1 MPPSSSS
8 DGGAGAP
15 EPASAAG
22 AGEAPG
28 GDLRALVQRLA
39 QEFSVDSKTLARVVA
54 AFAEVRERAP
64 DLFVP
69 AAGGLDAA
77 LSKAAAAGGA
87 GYEPVFAALGEWAL
101 DAEGEPIER
110 MRRDCM
116 RVQGAMT
123 RGVLRLHGKDAER
136 CGESLLAVQRFIF
149 LQLALLASLSA
160 RSQEG
165 GGVVRTLPT
174 PEYAAFMEIF
184 RTTIEAHRAEGKQ
197 LALLLI
203 QVAKVEQ
210 VDRLLGL
217 QRGEAF
223 MLRVTRR
230 MREGVLRK
238 QDQLGR
244 VSRDQLA
251 CLLPRIAGE
260 GVAILAASKIL
271 AALEAPVAIGD
282 RSFAPEAVIG
292 IAMYPDHGEEPQA
305 LVRNGKL
312 AARAARGTAER
323 FALYDPA
330 HGESEEVKMHYAA
343 RVRRALEEGALRL
356 AFEPQLDLRSGR
368 IAGLEGLL
376 RWTDAELGQVS
387 EAQAMEAAE
396 AAGVTREL
404 SWWVFNNALRE
415 CAEIAGAGLQV
426 PVCLKVAAG
435 GLLLPDFPDFVGRA
449 LRTWGIPPKHVVVEV
464 HETALAGGLEPV
476 KEALTRLKGHGL
488 RLAIDGFGTGS
499 SSLSNLAE
507 LPLDE
512 LRLAAAF
519 VSDMPKSPVHGKVV
533 RSLVRLARDLGL
545 EVTAEGVED
554 GKTALAL
561 TGLGCARIQG
571 GYVSPPMTAQ
581 EIIALEKGA
590 GGLSSVT
597 LRPQA
602 DEKADPESLS

>member
-15 EPASAAG
+15 EPAPAAG
-22 AGEAPG
+22 SEPASGS
-28 GDLRALVQRLA
+28 DVRALVGRLA
-39 QEFSVDSKTLARVVA
+39 EEFSVDSKTLARVA
-54 AFAEVRERAP
+54 AVFGEVRERAP
-64 DLFVP
+64 DLYAP

-77 LSKAAAAGGA
+77 FSKAVASGGA
-87 GYEPVFAALGEWAL
+87 DYEPVYAALGEWAL

-110 MRRDCM
+110 MRRDCL

-123 RGVLRLHGKDAER
+123 RGVLRLHGGNAER
-136 CGESLLAVQRFIF
+136 CTESLLAVQRFIF

-184 RTTIEAHRAEGKQ
+184 RTTIESHRQEDKQ

-203 QVAKVEQ
+203 QVEKIEQ

-271 AALEAPVAIGD
+271 NALEAPIAIGD

-292 IAMYPDHGEEPQA
+292 IALYPDHGADPQA

-312 AARAARGTAER
+312 AARATRGSTER
-323 FALYDPA
+323 AVLYDPV
-330 HGESEEVKMHYAA
+330 HGESEEEKMRYAG
-343 RVRRALEEGALRL
+343 RVRRALEEGALRIV
-356 AFEPQLDLRSGR
+356 FEPQLDLRLGR

-376 RWTDAELGQVS
+376 RWTDAELGEVS
-387 EAQAMEAAE
+387 EARAIEAAE

-404 SWWVFNNALRE
+404 SWWVFNNGLRE
-415 CAEIAGAGLQV
+415 CAEIARAGLQV
-426 PVCLKVAAG
+426 PLSLKVAAG
-435 GLLLPDFPDFVGRA
+435 GLLLPDFPEFVGRA
-449 LRTWGIPPKHVVVEV
+449 LRTWGIPPKHMVVEI
-464 HETALAGGLEPV
+464 HETALAGGLEQV
-476 KEALTRLKGHGL
+476 KEALTRLKGSGL

-519 VSDMPKSPVHGKVV
+519 VSDMPKAPVHEKIV
-533 RSLVRLARDLGL
+533 RSLARLARDLGL
-545 EVTAEGVED
+545 DVTAEGVEN
-554 GKTALAL
+554 GATALAL
-561 TGLGCARIQG
+561 STLGCARIQG

-597 LRPQA
+597 LRPQGA
-602 DEKADPESLS
+602 